1 MTADATRWGVL
12 STARINDL
20 VLAGAA
26 KSQRVRMLAVA
37 SRDGARATAYAR
49 ERGFGRSYGSYE
61 ALLADPDV
69 EAVYISV
76 PNGPHVEWSVRAL
89 EAGKHVLC
97 EKPLTADPAEAE
109 RAFDV
114 AERNGL
120 ILMEAF
126 MWRHH
131 PQTVRLKELVDEGAV
146 GTLRLIRS
154 AFSFPAV
161 DDPADMRLLTEPDG
175 GSLLDVGCYCVNA
188 ARYLA
193 GEPTEVYGASVL
205 TDAGVDV
212 RFVATMWTADGV
224 LTQFDCGLD
233 LPVREEL
240 ELIGD
245 DGQIVVHD
253 PWHGLEPAIELRRD
267 GTTEVIAVE
276 AVDSYRLELENLS
289 DAVRGNADPLL
300 GRADAVAQ
308 ARVMEALFRSA
319 AERRA
324 VAIPSQAERH

>member
-1 MTADATRWGVL
+1 MTAEATRWGIL

-26 KSQRVRMLAVA
+26 KSDRVHMLAVA
-37 SRDGARATAYAR
+37 SRDTDRADSYAR
-49 ERGFGRSYGSYE
+49 EKGFERSYGSYD

-76 PNGPHVEWSVRAL
+76 PNGPHVEWSIRAL

-97 EKPLTADPAEAE
+97 EKPLTADLGEAE

-114 AERNGL
+114 AERQGL
-120 ILMEAF
+120 LLMEAF

-131 PQTVRLKELVDEGAV
+131 PQTLRLKELVDEGAV

-161 DDPADMRLLTEPDG
+161 DDPGDMRLLTEPDG

-193 GEPTEVYGASVL
+193 GEPTGVYGASVVN
-205 TDAGVDV
+205 DAGVDV
-212 RFVATMWTADGV
+212 RFAATLWTTDGV
-224 LTQFDCGLD
+224 ITQFDSALD
-233 LPVREEL
+233 VPVREEL
-240 ELIGD
+240 ELVGD
-245 DGQIVVHD
+245 RGHIVVRD

-267 GTTEVIAVE
+267 GTTEVIEVE
-276 AVDSYRLELENLS
+276 ALGSYQLELENMS
-289 DAVRGNADPLL
+289 DAVRGTAAPLL
-300 GRADAVAQ
+300 GRPDGVAQ
-308 ARVMEALFRSA
+308 AHVMEALFRSA
-319 AERRA
+319 AERRP
-324 VAIPSQAERH
+324 VAITAQPRS

>member
-1 MTADATRWGVL
+1 MTAEATRWGVL

-26 KSQRVRMLAVA
+26 KSDRVHMLAVA
-37 SRDGARATAYAR
+37 SRDAGRADTYAR
-49 ERGFGRSYGSYE
+49 EKGFERSHGSYE

-76 PNGPHVEWSVRAL
+76 PNGPHVEWSIRAL

-97 EKPLTADPAEAE
+97 EKPLTADLAEAE

-114 AERNGL
+114 AERQRL
-120 ILMEAF
+120 LLMEAF

-131 PQTVRLKELVDEGAV
+131 PQTLRLKELVESGAV

-161 DDPADMRLLTEPDG
+161 EDPGDMRLLTEPDG

-193 GEPTEVYGASVL
+193 GEPAGVYGASVIN
-205 TDAGVDV
+205 DAGVDV
-212 RFVATMWTADGV
+212 RFAATLWTDDGV
-224 LTQFDCGLD
+224 ITQFDSALD
-233 LPVREEL
+233 VPVREEL
-240 ELIGD
+240 ELVGD
-245 DGQIVVHD
+245 RGHIVVRD
-253 PWHGLEPAIELRRD
+253 PWHGLEPAIELRHD
-267 GTTEVIAVE
+267 GTTEVIEVE
-276 AVDSYRLELENLS
+276 ALDSYQLELENMS
-289 DAVRGNADPLL
+289 DAVRGQAATLL

-319 AERRA
+319 AERRP
-324 VAIPSQAERH
+324 VAIAVWPRS

>member
-1 MTADATRWGVL
+1 VTADATRWGVL
-12 STARINDL
+12 STARINDV
-20 VLAGAA
+20 VLAAAA
-26 KSQRVRMLAVA
+26 KSERVQMLAVA
-37 SRDGARATAYAR
+37 SRDAARAEAYAR
-49 ERGFGRSYGSYE
+49 ERGFERSYGSYD

-97 EKPLTADPAEAE
+97 EKPLTADASEAE

-193 GEPTEVYGASVL
+193 GEPTKVYGASVL

-224 LTQFDCGLD
+224 LAQFDAGLD
-233 LPVREEL
+233 VPVREEL

-245 DGQIVVHD
+245 RGHIVVHD

-267 GTTEVIAVE
+267 ETTEMIAVE

-319 AERRA
+319 T
-324 VAIPSQAERH
+324 P